1 MAVFHGPQKLADYEA
16 DGSLHE
22 SITCA
27 EQTTWD
33 DRHLLLSLRY
43 SRRWRHRTNRTVYLF

>member
-27 EQTTWD
+27 EQTT
-33 DRHLLLSLRY
+33 
-43 SRRWRHRTNRTVYLF
+43 